1 MGRTYG
7 TYAHVKKPTEK
18 RASRD
23 LLHDYI
29 QSVPVAHQVQVK
41 SAILTGL
48 QLREELVSSTSVK
61 IARTHIQTMA
71 DKMVATRTAHAD
83 INSDKLAAAALAID
97 RLTSLVSDLHQAHD
111 TSVKAAAALAGA
123 VKLAQDGVID
133 VEDIFDTA
141 REGLERGTV
150 KVSNADNLFREQPGE
165 LVTEAPQSVKAATG
179 VPIPGFS
186 DASGQHQTA
195 DVLTATLRSL
205 R

>member
-1 MGRTYG
+1 VGRTYG
-7 TYAHVKKPTEK
+7 NYAHTKKPAEK
-18 RASRD
+18 QASRD
-23 LLHDYI
+23 LLQDYI
-29 QSVPVAHQVQVK
+29 QSVPTPHNAQVK

-48 QLREELVSSTSVK
+48 QLQKELISSPVVK
-61 IARTHIQTMA
+61 VAGTYTQTMA
-71 DKMVATRTAHAD
+71 DKMAATRMAHAD
-83 INSDKLAAAALAID
+83 IDSDKLAAAALAID

-165 LVTEAPQSVKAATG
+165 LVTEAPQSVKMATG
-179 VPIPGFS
+179 APIPGFS